1 MEPDIH
7 IKGKNKDR
15 HYINIAESLM
25 YFLRINLLKHHN
37 STGRTVTIIT
47 QSKYNLH
54 REDSNQ
60 HNEDQRYEP
69 FLPAGKIIRSQSP
82 IRDMTMTNE
91 TEII

>member
-1 MEPDIH
+1 MEPYIH

-15 HYINIAESLM
+15 HHINIAERLM
-25 YFLRINLLKHHN
+25 YCLRINLLKHHN

-69 FLPAGKIIRSQSP
+69 SLPAGKIIRSKVQS
-82 IRDMTMTNE
+82 E
-91 TEII
+91 T